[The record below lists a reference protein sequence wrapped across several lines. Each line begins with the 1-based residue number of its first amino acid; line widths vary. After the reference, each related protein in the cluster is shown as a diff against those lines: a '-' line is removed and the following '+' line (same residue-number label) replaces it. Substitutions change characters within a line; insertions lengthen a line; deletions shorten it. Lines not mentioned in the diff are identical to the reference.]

1 MLAYAL
7 RAPPSIVSGRHI
19 FEEDEGDQDERL
31 RTGVFALSRAQTA
44 LKRLFVGRPMAS
56 GELEH
61 TYLPKVIALPVFS
74 SDALSSVAYAVQE
87 QLLVLAAVG
96 VAALQLTVPVSAT
109 IALLFAVVV
118 LSYQQIVK
126 AYPSGGGSYIVAR
139 ENLGNTAGLLV
150 GAALIIDYTMTVAV
164 SITAGVDAIVSAAIA
179 LMPFRVALV
188 VALIALVMLVNLRG
202 VRESGAFFSIP
213 TYAFILSIA
222 GLIGFGLFRCLGGC
236 PAAPTASTH
245 LPVLGSLTILVLM
258 RTFAAGTTA
267 LTGIEAIADSVPS
280 FRPPQSKNAARTL
293 ALLGVIAIVMLLGVA
308 WLAVHTGVV
317 FTPGAERTAL
327 AQIALAVFGE
337 GPMFY
342 VLQVTTAAILVLAA
356 NTAFNGFPVLMSI
369 LARDRIMPRHFL
381 NRGDRLVLSNGV
393 VILAFFASI
402 VVVAFKAELTHL
414 LQLYLLGVFIS
425 FTLAQA
431 GTALRWNKIRDPG
444 WQRRAAINSFGA
456 VMTGVVLVIVL
467 ITKFLLGAW
476 IVVILTPILMYA
488 MHSIYVH
495 LNDVKDQLAEPQR
508 RPSDRRPGNQH
519 MVILVNQVDAAAAR
533 AVGYGRAA
541 RIAELTAVTFDESS
555 AEAWKELAPDIPLRH
570 LSRDGQSK
578 ADALKRHLGE
588 MRGAMSEDDFLTV
601 VVPEVLK
608 KVGLGEI
615 LGHPGL
621 HRLKASLLT
630 EPNVQVLD
638 VPILESEIDPEVDE
652 SREPARNYVVV
663 LVGAVHNAL
672 LQAIEYAETLNA
684 TSIRGLY
691 FGLESEGGE
700 QVGDAWLEA
709 RIPHPLQIQDS
720 PFRDIGH
727 SVRDYVEGL
736 RPDGVNRVVT
746 VVLPE
751 FVVPK
756 RRHQILHGQTA
767 LIVKRHLLFAKGV
780 VVVSVPYHL
789 EDSGEEADE
798 TEDRGR

>member
-1 MLAYAL
+1 M
-7 RAPPSIVSGRHI
+7 SK
-19 FEEDEGDQDERL
+19 
-31 RTGVFALSRAQTA
+31 AQTA
-44 LKRLFVGRPMAS
+44 LKRVFVGRPMAS

-61 TYLPKVIALPVFS
+61 TYLPKIIALPVFS

-87 QLLVLAAVG
+87 QLLVLAAAG
-96 VAALQLTVPVSAT
+96 AMALHLTFPVSVT
-109 IALLFAVVV
+109 IGVLFAVVV

-164 SITAGVDAIVSAAIA
+164 SITAGVDAIVSAVTGLA
-179 LMPFRVALV
+179 PFRVALV
-188 VALIALVMLVNLRG
+188 VALIAAVMLINLRG

-213 TYAFILSIA
+213 TYAFLLSITALIAA
-222 GLIGFGLFRCLGGC
+222 GLYKCIGGC
-236 PAAPTASTH
+236 PAAPSADTH
-245 LPVLGSLTILVLM
+245 LAALGPVTIFLLM

-293 ALLGVIAIVMLLGVA
+293 ALLGIIAISMLLGVS
-308 WLAVHTGVV
+308 WLAVHTGVI
-317 FTPGAERTAL
+317 FTENAERTAL
-327 AQIALAVFGE
+327 AQVALAVFGE
-337 GPMFY
+337 GSMFY

-369 LARDRIMPRHFL
+369 LARDRVMPRHFL

-393 VILAFFASI
+393 VILAFFAS
-402 VVVAFKAELTHL
+402 VVVIAFKAELTHL
-414 LQLYLLGVFIS
+414 IQLYLLGVFIS

-431 GTALRWNKIRDPG
+431 GTAIRWTKLRAAG
-444 WQRRAAINSFGA
+444 WKKRAAINSFGA
-456 VMTGVVLVIVL
+456 LMTGVVLIIVL
-467 ITKFLLGAW
+467 LTKFLLGAY
-476 IVVILTPILMYA
+476 IVVVLTPILMYA

-495 LNDVKDQLAEPQR
+495 LNDVKNQLAEPQR

-519 MVILVNQVDAAAAR
+519 MVILVSQVDAATAR

-541 RIAELTAVTFDESS
+541 RIAELTAVTFEDSNVAPWER
-555 AEAWKELAPDIPLRH
+555 LAPDIPLQHIARNGRGVTSAIRSHLRDKRRH
-570 LSRDGQSK
+570 
-578 ADALKRHLGE
+578 
-588 MRGAMSEDDFLTV
+588 MSEDDFLTL
-601 VVPEVLK
+601 VVPEVLHST
-608 KVGLGEI
+608 GLGEI
-615 LGHPGL
+615 LGHPSL

-638 VPILESEIDPEVDE
+638 VPMAESEIDPNVDE
-652 SREPARNYVVV
+652 SREPARNHVVV

-684 TSIRGLY
+684 TSIEGVY
-691 FGLESEGGE
+691 FGLETEGGE

-709 RIPHPLQIQDS
+709 RIPHPLQIKDS
-720 PFRDIGH
+720 PFRDIGR
-727 SVRDYVEGL
+727 SVRDHVEGM

-767 LIVKRHLLFAKGV
+767 LIVKRHLLFARGV

-789 EDSGEEADE
+789 EAREESEENQEGAE
-798 TEDRGR
+798 EELRP